1 MRIVDAKSSTVPLG
15 RRERRAATAV
25 TSDHDMYPHWV
36 LLCCGDSEWRVFLWF
51 LHSAT
56 CPASCDHPS
65 EPVNSDVWTLCVWCY
80 SKKEAVF
87 NLTNKTV
94 KIWFFELVVG
104 VGSKNMEF
112 KCQLHCTK
120 HFNLKQIKSYRSEK
134 VIKRKVLTFNL
145 NIEVYFLLFS
155 KRTFLVQ
162 KNFYYKV

>member
-1 MRIVDAKSSTVPLG
+1 MSKLRIEDLYCSDCWPDKWTVLWAAKTIRQFICSFSWWGEDERPTTETVAFLLLLGIFNSWQNMIKYWQQHADAELSTVPLG
-15 RRERRAATAV
+15 GRERRAATAV

-94 KIWFFELVVG
+94 KI
-104 VGSKNMEF
+104 
-112 KCQLHCTK
+112 
-120 HFNLKQIKSYRSEK
+120 
-134 VIKRKVLTFNL
+134 
-145 NIEVYFLLFS
+145 
-155 KRTFLVQ
+155 
-162 KNFYYKV
+162 